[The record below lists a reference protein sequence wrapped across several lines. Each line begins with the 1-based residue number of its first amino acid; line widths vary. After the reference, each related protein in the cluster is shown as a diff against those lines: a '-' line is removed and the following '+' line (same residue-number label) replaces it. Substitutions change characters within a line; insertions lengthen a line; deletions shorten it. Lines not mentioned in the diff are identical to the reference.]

1 MGTGPTPGP
10 DHVRPGYVRGLHEVA
25 DGVHAYLQPD
35 GGWGWSNAGLI
46 TGDGGSL
53 LVDTLFDS
61 NLTRE
66 MLDSMRPITGTRPI
80 GTLVNTHANG
90 DHCYGNGLVG
100 DPAASGSAG
109 SVEIIASRATAEEMD
124 DVPPELLGAMVDNDL
139 GDEDLNRYVDAA
151 FGRFDFAGATPA
163 PPTRTFDGSLGLDVA
178 GTAVELIEAGPAHTA
193 GDVIV
198 HVPDAGVVF
207 VGDLGFIGGTP
218 IVWAGPLGNW
228 CDAIDLV
235 AGLGVHTV
243 VPGHGP
249 VCGVAE
255 LLEVRDYLC
264 HVEREATERF
274 EGGMSAEEAIADIDL
289 DRWADLGE
297 RERIV
302 VNVHTV
308 YRHLDPD
315 APRPDVL
322 ELFRQMAVYGRS

>member
-1 MGTGPTPGP
+1 MGTGATSGP
-10 DHVRPGYVRGLHEVA
+10 DRPRPDYVKGLNEIA
-25 DGVHAYLQPD
+25 DGVFAYLQPD
-35 GGWGWSNAGLI
+35 GGWGWSNAGLVC
-46 TGDGGSL
+46 GEGGSL

-61 NLTRE
+61 NLTRD
-66 MLDSMRPITGTRPI
+66 MLDQMRPVTSTRPI

-90 DHCYGNGLVG
+90 DHCYGNGLVA
-100 DPAASGSAG
+100 DPAAGGSRG
-109 SVEIIASRATAEEMD
+109 PVEIIASRATAEEMD
-124 DVPPELLGAMVDNDL
+124 DVPPSLMAAMVDSDL
-139 GDEDLNRYVDAA
+139 GDEDLNRYVANA
-151 FGRFDFAGATPA
+151 FGPFDFAGAQPA
-163 PPTRTFDGSLGLDVA
+163 APTRTFDGSLGLDVA
-178 GTAVELIEAGPAHTA
+178 GTAVELIETGPAHTA

-218 IVWAGPLGNW
+218 IVWSGPLSNW

-249 VCGVAE
+249 VCGVPE

-274 EGGMSAEEAIADIDL
+274 EGGMSAEDAIADIDL
-289 DRWADLGE
+289 GPWADLGE
-297 RERIV
+297 PERIV

-322 ELFRQMAVYGRS
+322 ELFRQMATYRRS